1 MDDFLTVGGPNST
14 ECIKNMEIML
24 STCKQLGMPLKAEKI
39 EGPSPVFPFLG
50 ITLDTQRQEIRLPE
64 EKLQELKSLVTTWR
78 DRKACK
84 KRELLSL
91 IGKLS
96 HAC

>member
-24 STCKQLGMPLKAEKI
+24 SKCKQLGMPLKAEKI
-39 EGPSPVFPFLG
+39 EGHSPVLPFLG

-64 EKLQELKSLVTTWR
+64 KKLQQLKSLVTTWR
-78 DRKACK
+78 DCIMASICII
-84 KRELLSL
+84 LMYLS
-91 IGKLS
+91 
-96 HAC
+96 